1 MKTPPA
7 TGSQKTS
14 IDFPHIS
21 LKFPPEITPKTLIQK
36 AILKYKRLGQTS
48 RIPNAFIA
56 YRVAFC
62 KELRSVK
69 HPVIT
74 QPQLSTLV
82 KQNWLNEPEEVR
94 KEYQRI
100 ALEAKDL
107 YKHLV
112 RMNLPE
118 RFELERN
125 LQLQSQNLNNSNF
138 SNQFARVET
147 SASPLQSIQSSPITE
162 ETDYVMT
169 IPSSLSSEQSLLD
182 HQSLP
187 TYNYSPA
194 FNMPTYTNTLYTSPP
209 LESDLTYESPYF
221 ASSFRSEINTL
232 NNYNQTQIPS
242 STSSYFSTN
251 YGFINQL
258 GSPNYIKETTI
269 SSNISK
275 KQQQNLPTSSLSSPN
290 LCESCKKE
298 NNFLKN
304 RVKELESQLAS
315 LTNGQT
321 SLNYFT
327 T

>member
-1 MKTPPA
+1 MKTPPV
-7 TGSQKTS
+7 TSSQQTS
-14 IDFPHIS
+14 IDFPHIA

-62 KELRSVK
+62 KELRSMI

-74 QPQLSTLV
+74 QPQLSILA

-112 RMNLPE
+112 RMNLLA

-125 LQLQSQNLNNSNF
+125 LELQLQNLNNGNI

-147 SASPLQSIQSSPITE
+147 SASPLQSVQSLPISE
-162 ETDYVMT
+162 ATDYVMT
-169 IPSSLSSEQSLLD
+169 IPSSSSSEQSLLD

-209 LESDLTYESPYF
+209 LESDLTYKSSYF
-221 ASSFRSEINTL
+221 ANSFQSEINTL

-251 YGFINQL
+251 YNFINQF
-258 GSPNYIKETTI
+258 GSPNYIKGTI
-269 SSNISK
+269 VSSNISK
-275 KQQQNLPTSSLSSPN
+275 KQQQNLPTSSLSLPN
-290 LCESCKKE
+290 LCESCKEE
-298 NNFLKN
+298 NKYLKD
-304 RVKELESQLAS
+304 RVKELDSQLAS

-321 SLNYFT
+321 A
-327 T
+327 

>member
-7 TGSQKTS
+7 TSNQKTN
-14 IDFPHIS
+14 IDFPRIS

-36 AILKYKRLGQTS
+36 AILRYKRLGQTS

-62 KELRSVK
+62 KELRSMK

-74 QPQLSTLV
+74 QPQLSSLA

-100 ALEAKDL
+100 ALEAKNL

-112 RMNLPE
+112 RTNVPG
-118 RFELERN
+118 RFDLERN
-125 LQLQSQNLNNSNF
+125 LQLQSHNLNNSNI

-147 SASPLQSIQSSPITE
+147 SASPLQSVQSSPLSE
-162 ETDYVMT
+162 VTDCVMT
-169 IPSSLSSEQSLLD
+169 IPPSSSSEQSLLD
-182 HQSLP
+182 YQISP
-187 TYNYSPA
+187 IYNYSPA

-209 LESDLTYESPYF
+209 LESDLTYESSYF
-221 ASSFRSEINTL
+221 ANTFQSEINPL
-232 NNYNQTQIPS
+232 NNYNQTQIPFTTPS
-242 STSSYFSTN
+242 DFSTN
-251 YGFINQL
+251 YDFINQL
-258 GSPNYIKETTI
+258 GSSNYIKETTI
-269 SSNISK
+269 SSNLSK
-275 KQQQNLPTSSLSSPN
+275 KQQYNLPTSSLSSPN
-290 LCESCKKE
+290 FCECCKKE

-315 LTNGQT
+315 LTNGQNSSSHST
-321 SLNYFT
+321 
-327 T
+327 